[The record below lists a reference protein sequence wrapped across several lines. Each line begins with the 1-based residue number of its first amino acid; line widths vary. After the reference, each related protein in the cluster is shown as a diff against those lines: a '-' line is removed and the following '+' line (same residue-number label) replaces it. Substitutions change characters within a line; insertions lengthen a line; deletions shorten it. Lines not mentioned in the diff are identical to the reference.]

1 MVSQRLPPLNALR
14 AFEATARHLS
24 VKNAADELYVTP
36 SAVSQ
41 MLKTLEL
48 HLGVV
53 LFQRVNRGIFLTD
66 AGQDYLPPVRN
77 AFRQIA
83 EATKRVAASVDTGIL
98 TVSVTPFFAAAWLV
112 PRLKEFQ
119 DAQPDIDLQVVTSN
133 TPADFSRDGV
143 DVAVRHGL
151 GRYPGLCSE
160 RVVAVEIVPVAA
172 ATLAAKLG
180 TPASPAALTRW
191 PHVHDADRKGWH
203 LWFQA
208 HGIDDIGIPRGP
220 AFDDSS
226 LLLKAVLA
234 GQGAGLLPAA
244 MVALDLAEGRLVKL
258 ADVALLE
265 AFAYY
270 LVYPEVSRER
280 PKVAAF
286 RTWILDAA
294 TRDASGEEAVSGAQ
308 QTKEGNAM
316 KAKAVTIYG
325 IKNCDTMKKARAW
338 LDDRGVAYEFHD
350 YKTAG
355 IERGQIEAWAR
366 EAGWETL
373 LNRAGTTF
381 RKLPEKDREG
391 LTEKKAIAL
400 MVSQPSMIKR
410 PVLDAGG
417 RLLVGFKPEQ
427 YETAFGT
434 RR

>member
-24 VKNAADELYVTP
+24 VKNAADELCVTP

-41 MLKTLEL
+41 LLKALEL
-48 HLGVV
+48 HLGVQ

-66 AGQDYLPPVRN
+66 AGQGYLPPVRN

-83 EATKRVAASVDTGIL
+83 EASRRVVGSADTGTL

-119 DAQPDIDLQVVTSN
+119 DAHPDIDLQVVTSN
-133 TPADFSRDGV
+133 ALVDFQRDGV

-172 ATLAAKLG
+172 PTLVARFG
-180 TPASPAALTRW
+180 TPTGPAALTRW
-191 PHVHDADRKGWH
+191 PHVHDAERKGWL

-208 HGIDDIGIPRGP
+208 QGIDEIGSPRGP
-220 AFDDSS
+220 AFDDSG

-244 MVALDLAEGRLVKL
+244 MVAPDIAEGRLVKL

-270 LVYPEVSRER
+270 LVYPEATRER

-286 RTWILDAA
+286 RTWILNAA
-294 TRDASGEEAVSGAQ
+294 DGDASAQTAASGAH
-308 QTKEGNAM
+308 A
-316 KAKAVTIYG
+316 A
-325 IKNCDTMKKARAW
+325 
-338 LDDRGVAYEFHD
+338 
-350 YKTAG
+350 
-355 IERGQIEAWAR
+355 
-366 EAGWETL
+366 
-373 LNRAGTTF
+373 
-381 RKLPEKDREG
+381 
-391 LTEKKAIAL
+391 
-400 MVSQPSMIKR
+400 
-410 PVLDAGG
+410 
-417 RLLVGFKPEQ
+417 
-427 YETAFGT
+427 
-434 RR
+434 